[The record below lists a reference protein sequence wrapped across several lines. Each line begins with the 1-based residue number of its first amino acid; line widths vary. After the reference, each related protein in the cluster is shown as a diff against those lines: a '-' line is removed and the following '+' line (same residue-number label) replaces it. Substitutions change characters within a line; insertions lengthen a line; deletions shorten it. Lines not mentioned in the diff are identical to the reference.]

1 MPRPSGSSSGGI
13 PPDSA
18 REGKRACPPEPTA
31 TIPGQRGRDTGQ
43 AFSSDWKPLV
53 LISRIE
59 LLRASMTNG
68 IHVELAVSACE
79 GCPVATLSSSTAVEE
94 FRVDAD
100 DARVEFVAPDLPDD
114 PPNGLDLVE
123 FAGEAHGRYEI
134 GCERPATDGGITVDT
149 AETNAAAE
157 PSPPSAAEPSPSSA
171 ADGKGERE

>member
-1 MPRPSGSSSGGI
+1 
-13 PPDSA
+13 
-18 REGKRACPPEPTA
+18 
-31 TIPGQRGRDTGQ
+31 
-43 AFSSDWKPLV
+43 
-53 LISRIE
+53 
-59 LLRASMTNG
+59 MTNG